1 MSNERFVP
9 IEELAKHFTVSVST
23 IRSWVRQ
30 GHIPADTYIKVGNTY
45 RFSVSSVSNALTS
58 VEPEPQTKSVID
70 ETSVDEKVHTPVVE
84 DDAPQYELD
93 LDDDL

>member
-58 VEPEPQTKSVID
+58 VDSEPQNDSVID
-70 ETSVDEKVHTPVVE
+70 ETSVDEEVYTPVVE
-84 DDAPQYELD
+84 DDDPQFELD

>member
-45 RFSVSSVSNALTS
+45 RFSVSSVASALTS
-58 VEPEPQTKSVID
+58 VDSEPQNESVID
-70 ETSVDEKVHTPVVE
+70 ESIDEYVYTPVE
-84 DDAPQYELD
+84 DDNPQLELD
-93 LDDDL
+93 LDNDL

>member
-1 MSNERFVP
+1 MSTERFVP

-58 VEPEPQTKSVID
+58 VESEPQNDSTF
-70 ETSVDEKVHTPVVE
+70 EEAPVAVEAVE
-84 DDAPQYELD
+84 DDDLQLNLD

>member
-30 GHIPADTYIKVGNTY
+30 GHIPPDTYIKVGNTY
-45 RFSVSSVSNALTS
+45 RFSVSSVADALTS
-58 VEPEPQTKSVID
+58 AESEPQTDSTVAETPILD
-70 ETSVDEKVHTPVVE
+70 ETYEGVVE
-84 DDAPQYELD
+84 DDLQLSLD

>member
-1 MSNERFVP
+1 MSNERYVP

-45 RFSVSSVSNALTS
+45 RFSVSSVANALTS
-58 VEPEPQTKSVID
+58 GEPEPQTESMVSETPILD
-70 ETSVDEKVHTPVVE
+70 ETYEEVVE
-84 DDAPQYELD
+84 VDDLQLSLD

>member
-45 RFSVSSVSNALTS
+45 RFSVSAVANALTS
-58 VEPEPQTKSVID
+58 ADPEPQNDSMFEEATAVA
-70 ETSVDEKVHTPVVE
+70 EVVE
-84 DDAPQYELD
+84 EDDLQLDLD

>member
-1 MSNERFVP
+1 MSTERFVP

-58 VEPEPQTKSVID
+58 VESEPQNDSMVS
-70 ETSVDEKVHTPVVE
+70 EAPVYEDAVE
-84 DDAPQYELD
+84 DESLQLELN

>member
-23 IRSWVRQ
+23 IRAWVRG
-30 GHIPADTYIKVGNTY
+30 GHIPTNTYIKIGNTY
-45 RFSVSSVSNALTS
+45 RFSVSAVANALTS
-58 VEPEPQTKSVID
+58 GTQPQNTESNQEEVRMAEPVVDEPQLELD
-70 ETSVDEKVHTPVVE
+70 
-84 DDAPQYELD
+84 LD